1 MVARKLAID
10 KENSGILDQL
20 DSTFSNI
27 TKKLKVKEEAYRG
40 FTGEKIPDWVKD
52 LEFELIEEKE
62 VMQTI
67 YLLGNDGISIGWIV
81 KSDVT

>member
-1 MVARKLAID
+1 MVARKLAIN

-20 DSTFSNI
+20 DLALGSN
-27 TKKLKVKEEAYRG
+27 TKKLKEEAYRW

-62 VMQTI
+62 VMQSI